1 MRVRPMRAPHLALG
15 LASLLAGCF
24 VLTAPIG
31 AVAQG
36 VALIAGVVVDEVSGE
51 AVAGATVSI
60 EAAGIEIQTRKDG
73 TFGWFELP
81 EGTASVRIA
90 APGRLTVVDEIVLD
104 PEEPSLVQVVLSEID
119 VVLAD
124 LLVRGSADE
133 ETIQEFP
140 SSMTAAEL
148 VARAVPGSGVQRS
161 GFGAESDTPHIR
173 LRGSNS
179 FNPRG
184 EPLVFLNGVRLGGV
198 GGVLEQLRTIPATDV
213 ESVTV
218 LMGPAA
224 AFLHAMASDGAILVE
239 TK

>member
-1 MRVRPMRAPHLALG
+1 MRAPHLGLG
-15 LASLLAGCF
+15 LASLLAACF

-31 AVAQG
+31 AAAQG

-60 EAAGIEIQTRKDG
+60 EAAGIEIQTREDG

-104 PEEPSLVQVVLSEID
+104 AEEPSLVQVVLSEID

-124 LLVRGSADE
+124 LLVRGSTDE
-133 ETIQEFP
+133 EATEGFP

-161 GFGAESDTPHIR
+161 GFGAESGTTPHVR

-184 EPLVFLNGVRLGGV
+184 EPMLFLNGVRLGGV
-198 GGVLEQLRTIPATDV
+198 GGVLEQLRAIPATDV